1 MINFYQAYGVT
12 KNLRTPGAK
21 YKVEVAGVTYIINC
35 EQISVGDQVYSPLN
49 GCIMEIDAEDYLEY
63 VNKNCYKVEAKA
75 ETKVRPKFFKY

>member
-49 GCIMEIDAEDYLEY
+49 GRIVEIDEVDNLKL
-63 VNKNCYKVEAKA
+63 VNKNCYKIEAKA